1 MTQDTLTHI
10 IWPVPCLP
18 LLRAVVAALALG
30 AGAVG
35 AGAVVAGAVAGAVVA
50 GAVVAGAV
58 AGAVVAGAVAGAVV
72 AGAVIAGAV
81 AGAVA
86 AVVADF
92 GCGCRDIN
100 QLQGNSRL
108 LLSSIRSFCFRL
120 YCRVQLLLFSFFLA

>member
-108 LLSSIRSFCFRL
+108 LLSISSFCFRL